1 MRFRYALL
9 ALAATLAGAAP
20 APASAATEQVQESAS
35 ENWAGYVVT
44 PNNGSNFTSVAS
56 SWVEPS
62 AQCAS
67 SSAGTHAAF
76 WVGLGG
82 ASGQSQ
88 ALEQVGTEVDCSASG
103 QASHFAWYEL
113 VPSAPVR
120 MNIAISAG
128 DHISAR
134 VTVNG
139 TNVTVSLDD
148 ATTGQSASRNLQ
160 MSNPDTASAEWIA
173 ESPSACSASLQ
184 DCQPLTLSNFG
195 KVTFTNA
202 SATAGGHTGSIA
214 DSAWTPSAVELT
226 SQDGSGA
233 QPSGSSD
240 GSSFSV
246 AYVQGG
252 GDGYGGGSPGY
263 VYGGGGYGNGGYGGY
278 GSGGYGYGGGG
289 GYGYGYGY
297 GGGYPAY

>member
-1 MRFRYALL
+1 MHCSRSRRRS
-9 ALAATLAGAAP
+9 P
-20 APASAATEQVQESAS
+20 ARRRPSAATEQVQESAS
-35 ENWAGYVVT
+35 ENWAGYVVS
-44 PNNGSNFTSVAS
+44 PNSGSSFSSVGG

-62 AQCAS
+62 ATCAS
-67 SSAGTHAAF
+67 SSGGTHAAF

-88 ALEQVGTEVDCSASG
+88 ALEQVGTEVDCSPSG
-103 QASHFAWYEL
+103 ESSHFAWYEL

-120 MNIAISAG
+120 MDLAISAG
-128 DHISAR
+128 DHVSAR

-139 TNVTVSLDD
+139 SNVTVSLSDT
-148 ATTGQSASRNLQ
+148 TTGQSASRTLR
-160 MSNPDTASAEWIA
+160 MSDPDTSSAEWIA

-184 DCQPLTLSNFG
+184 NCQPLTLSDFG

-214 DSAWTPSAVELT
+214 DSAWTPSAVVLA
-226 SQDGSGA
+226 SQDGTGA

-246 AYVQGG
+246 SYEQGASGG
-252 GDGYGGGSPGY
+252 GYASYGGGYP
-263 VYGGGGYGNGGYGGY
+263 
-278 GSGGYGYGGGG
+278 GYGYG
-289 GYGYGYGY
+289 GYGYGYG
-297 GGGYPAY
+297 GYPGYGYGAGYPGY